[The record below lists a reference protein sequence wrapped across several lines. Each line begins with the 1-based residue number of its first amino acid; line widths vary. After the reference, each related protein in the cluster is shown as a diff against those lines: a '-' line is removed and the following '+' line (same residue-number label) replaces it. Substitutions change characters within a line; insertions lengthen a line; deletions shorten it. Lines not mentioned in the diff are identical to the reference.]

1 MSSDIIIY
9 KTKRVRN
16 FIILFDEKE
25 GTSAIVRLL
34 DNFGKISV
42 LHHSSG
48 SGWEPFDRH
57 CCGKINSDDLFDC
70 LNIIFSGGKID
81 FKCLNKIYRRSSKED
96 LSSFDSLNVSKG
108 FKMRLKN
115 PSAPA
120 WMKVIPL
127 LANYNYRKRM
137 FRLFKRHNIVV
148 FIAIRR
154 DLLRWALSKYHGGGS
169 GKSGHLQFA
178 LAEGRISRKDIG
190 KIHVEESK
198 LQRLIHKCEGSHASK
213 YKLASSLR
221 KVGVEVRFLEYE
233 EFLDDKVLFFKKI
246 QGILGVYQEEDEEIL
261 QIIEKGISLKKVHSH
276 DISEFVLNSD
286 DIMLKFG
293 HYAIGI

>member
-1 MSSDIIIY
+1 MIHNC
-9 KTKRVRN
+9 KCMKN

-34 DNFGKISV
+34 DNFDKISV
-42 LHHSSG
+42 LHHTG
-48 SGWEPFDRH
+48 GLGWEPFDRH
-57 CCGKINSDDLFDC
+57 CCGKIDSEDLFDC
-70 LNIIFSGGKID
+70 LNIIFSSEKID
-81 FKCLNKIYRRSSKED
+81 FKYLNKIYRRSSKED
-96 LSSFDSLNVSKG
+96 LSSFGSLNVSKG

-115 PSAPA
+115 PSAPG

-127 LANYNYRKRM
+127 LANYNYRKKM
-137 FRLFKRHNIVV
+137 FRLFKRYNIVV

-169 GKSGHLQFA
+169 GKPGHLQFA
-178 LAEGRISRKDIG
+178 LAEGRISRKDIE
-190 KIHVEESK
+190 KIYVEESK
-198 LQRLIHKCEGSHASK
+198 LQRLIHKCEGSHAYK

-246 QGILGVYQEEDEEIL
+246 QRILGLHHEEDEEIHR
-261 QIIEKGISLKKVHSH
+261 IIEKGISLKKVHSN

-293 HYAIGI
+293 HYTIGI

>member
-1 MSSDIIIY
+1 MIY
-9 KTKRVRN
+9 MLKCVKN

-34 DNFGKISV
+34 DNFDKISV

-57 CCGKINSDDLFDC
+57 CCGRIDPDDLFHC
-70 LNIIFSGGKID
+70 LNIIFSSEVID
-81 FKCLNKIYRRSSKED
+81 FQYLNKIYRRSANEG

-115 PSAPA
+115 PSAPG
-120 WMKVIPL
+120 WMQAIPL
-127 LANYNYRKRM
+127 LANYNYTKRM
-137 FRLFKRHNIVV
+137 FQLFKRYNIVV

-169 GKSGHLQFA
+169 GKPGHLQFA
-178 LAEGRISRKDIG
+178 LAEGRISREDIG
-190 KIHVEESK
+190 KIYVEESK
-198 LQRLIHKCEGSHASK
+198 LQRLIHKCEGSHAYK

-221 KVGVEVRFLEYE
+221 KVGLEVRFLEYE

-246 QGILGVYQEEDEEIL
+246 QRILGVNHEEDEEIL
-261 QIIEKGISLKKVHSH
+261 RIIDKGTLLKKVHSY
-276 DISEFVLNSD
+276 DISEFVINSD
-286 DIMLKFG
+286 DIMFKFG
-293 HYAIGI
+293 HYTIAI